1 MHLSSFRII
10 IHDNL
15 ILIIDENPLSS
26 QGDLNIGAYNENH
39 SAMRYPIGIQT
50 FRRIREDGYVYVDKT
65 DLIYKLAQDG
75 VYYFLSR
82 PRRFGKSL
90 TISTL
95 EAYFLGQKELF
106 TGLKI
111 ENLEKEWTVH
121 PVLHLDLNMG
131 KYDSMDALR
140 NQLNLALNKWEELY
154 GTGKDEHAPNE
165 RFSGIIERA
174 YKQTGCKVVILVD
187 EYDKPLLQCI
197 DKPDLQD
204 EMRSELKAF
213 YSVLKSQDRY
223 IRFSFLTGVTK
234 FSKVSVFSDLN
245 NLNDISLE
253 PAYERLCGISKEE
266 LTDFFAEPIREIGE
280 ENDYT
285 YDETLAE
292 LKKCYDGYH
301 FSRKLTDIFNP
312 FSLLNAFKKND
323 FGSYWFE
330 SGTPTFL
337 VKLLRDND
345 IDLSSLERLE
355 MDEKALGNVDV
366 MYTNPSPVLY
376 QSGYLTIKGYDKSSR
391 LYTLSFPNEEVK
403 EGFLTFLIP
412 FYTPIDATASAS
424 IINQLVKAVR
434 QGQMQNFLIIL
445 KSFFSGYNY
454 ELIPRH
460 DLERHYQ
467 NVIFTVCRLI
477 GLRVEAEMHTSNG
490 RIDMC
495 LQTKDAI
502 YIFEF
507 KLNVEITEARIQIE
521 RKDYAAM
528 FAADSRPKVKIG
540 VNFDSEIR
548 SIKDWTIE

>member
-1 MHLSSFRII
+1 
-10 IHDNL
+10 
-15 ILIIDENPLSS
+15 
-26 QGDLNIGAYNENH
+26 
-39 SAMRYPIGIQT
+39 MRYPIGIQT

-121 PVLHLDLNMG
+121 PVLHLDLNKG
-131 KYDSMDALR
+131 KYDCVDVLR
-140 NQLNLALNKWEELY
+140 NQLNLALIEWEKLY
-154 GTGKDEHAPNE
+154 GTGKDELASYD
-165 RFSGIIERA
+165 RFSGVIQRA
-174 YKQTGCKVVILVD
+174 YEQTGRKVVILVD

-197 DKPDLQD
+197 DNRDLQD
-204 EMRSELKAF
+204 EMRAELKAF

-223 IRFSFLTGVTK
+223 IRFVFLTGVTK

-245 NLNDISLE
+245 NLRDITLS
-253 PAYERLCGISKEE
+253 PDYERLCGISKAE
-266 LTDFFAEPIREIGE
+266 LSQYFKESIRSLADKKGFSYEKAFAELEK
-280 ENDYT
+280 N
-285 YDETLAE
+285 
-292 LKKCYDGYH
+292 YDGYH
-301 FSRKLTDIFNP
+301 FSDHLVDMYNP
-312 FSLLNAFKKND
+312 FSLLNCLSD
-323 FGSYWFE
+323 GRFGNYWFE

-376 QSGYLTIKGYDKSSR
+376 QSGYLTIKGYDDDSE
-391 LYTLSFPNEEVK
+391 LYTLSFPNEEVRK
-403 EGFLTFLIP
+403 GFLTFLIP

-424 IINQLVKAVR
+424 VINQLVKAVR

-495 LQTKDAI
+495 LQTQDAI

-528 FAADSRPKVKIG
+528 FAADPRPKVKIG